1 MRYIL
6 MILLISCNSDKQSV
20 VKYKDFEKPLYDSVI
35 KMLPIT
41 EKIIIKKQKQIV
53 YKFQE
58 AEKKI
63 IELEKENEK
72 LYELTKT
79 IKTVIIKDT
88 IYIKEKTNFWGKKRI
103 STDSSTFIDSSII
116 EQWKN

>member
-20 VKYKDFEKPLYDSVI
+20 VLNNDYQKPLYDSVI

-41 EKIIIKKQKQIV
+41 EKIIIRKEKQIV
-53 YKFQE
+53 HKFQE

-72 LYELTKT
+72 LNELTKVT
-79 IKTVIIKDT
+79 KTVIIRDT

-103 STDSSTFIDSSII
+103 STDSTTFIDSTII
-116 EQWKN
+116 EQ

>member
-6 MILLISCNSDKQSV
+6 MILLMSCNTDNKKIIV
-20 VKYKDFEKPLYDSVI
+20 NRDIEKPLYDSVM

-41 EKIIIKKQKQIV
+41 EKIIIKKERQIV

-63 IELEKENEK
+63 VELQKENQK
-72 LYELTKT
+72 LNELSKIT
-79 IKTVIIKDT
+79 KTVIVRDT

-103 STDSSTFIDSSII
+103 STDSSSSIDSTII
-116 EQWKN
+116 EQ

>member
-1 MRYIL
+1 M
-6 MILLISCNSDKQSV
+6 SCNHDKKNIIV
-20 VKYKDFEKPLYDSVI
+20 NKHFDKPLYDSVM

-41 EKIIIKKQKQIV
+41 EKIIIKKKKEIV

-63 IELEKENEK
+63 IELQKENEK
-72 LYELTKT
+72 LNELSKIT
-79 IKTVIIKDT
+79 KTVIVRDT

-103 STDSSTFIDSSII
+103 STDSSSSIDSTII
-116 EQWKN
+116 QQ

>member
-6 MILLISCNSDKQSV
+6 MILLMSCNTDNKNIIV
-20 VKYKDFEKPLYDSVI
+20 NKDIEKPLYDSVM

-41 EKIIIKKQKQIV
+41 EKIIIKKERQIV

-63 IELEKENEK
+63 VELQKENEK
-72 LYELTKT
+72 LNELSKIT
-79 IKTVIIKDT
+79 KTVIVRDT

-103 STDSSTFIDSSII
+103 STDSSSSIDSTII
-116 EQWKN
+116 EQ